1 MTPRLASRRMRIWS
15 TGEEAKRLAAR
26 FAHVNRSGF
35 AREYKM
41 PGGPEMIYQHLQA
54 MRPISMEAAIVYA
67 RGFGVRLSEISPRL
81 AKVAMDALGVE
92 LAEPDDKFA
101 ALRKLPEEDQSAI
114 LVLANSILARQV
126 PKSRARV

>member
-1 MTPRLASRRMRIWS
+1 MTSRLASRRMRIWS
-15 TGEEAKRLAAR
+15 TDEEAKRLAAR

-81 AKVAMDALGVE
+81 AKVAMNALGVE
-92 LAEPDDKFA
+92 RIEPDDRFA
-101 ALRKLPEEDQSAI
+101 ALHRLPEEAQAAI
-114 LVLANSILARQV
+114 LVLAHSILGRQV
-126 PKSRARV
+126 RKRAPA